1 MSAVP
6 RRLGQV
12 IVLSEGRPSHGSRW
26 DPALERVLAGR
37 TLSVAFQPILKRQPA
52 ADGAARWRVA
62 SAEAL
67 VRASDGRGST
77 LRPDKLLPLIE
88 RAGLMHRLFL
98 FVLAEALAAAR
109 SWERDA
115 GARLELSFNLHVGA
129 LLDDALPNFLL
140 GLLDAA
146 GFAPQRL
153 TLELTESAPI
163 EDLQHAA
170 ANLHRLRKAG
180 VRAALDDFGAGFST
194 TTRLAWL
201 ECDELKIDRALVQG
215 LERSEEQ
222 RCVVEHLIALAHS
235 HGMSACAEGVE
246 TDAALRLLSA
256 FGCDRAQG
264 YLIAKPQTADALP
277 AAIRDWQRRG
287 GEWGT
292 AGSGQMSL
300 PGLFADVDVDVDG
313 EIGACLPVANA
324 IA

>member
-6 RRLGQV
+6 RRLGRV
-12 IVLSEGRPSHGSRW
+12 VVLSEGRPRGSDRW

-37 TLSVAFQPILKRQPA
+37 QLNVAFQPILKRHAP
-52 ADGAARWRVA
+52 ADGAARWRIA

-67 VRASDGRGST
+67 IRASDGRGGS

-98 FVLAEALAAAR
+98 FVLSEALSAAR
-109 SWERDA
+109 GWERDA
-115 GARLELSFNLHVGA
+115 VARLGLSINLHVGA

-146 GFAPQRL
+146 DFEPHRL

-170 ANLHRLRKAG
+170 ANLQRLRRAG

-215 LERSEEQ
+215 LERSDEQ

-246 TDAALRLLSA
+246 TDAALRLLGA
-256 FGCDRAQG
+256 YGCDRAQG
-264 YLIAKPQTADALP
+264 YLIAKPQPSEALP
-277 AAIRDWQRRG
+277 AAIRDWQQRS
-287 GEWGT
+287 
-292 AGSGQMSL
+292 GSWQPEGSKQLSL
-300 PGLFADVDVDVDG
+300 PGLFGDV
-313 EIGACLPVANA
+313 ENECAPSLPVANA
-324 IA
+324 LA

>member
-6 RRLGQV
+6 RRLGRV
-12 IVLSEGRPSHGSRW
+12 FVFSESRPRHTAHW

-37 TLSVAFQPILKRQPA
+37 TLSVAYQPILTRRRC
-52 ADGAARWRVA
+52 ADGSTRWRVA

-67 VRASDGRGST
+67 VRACDGRGSV

-98 FVLAEALAAAR
+98 FVLADALGASR
-109 SWERDA
+109 SWEKA
-115 GARLELSFNLHVGA
+115 TGARLELSINLHVEA

-146 GFAPQRL
+146 EFAPQRL
-153 TLELTESAPI
+153 TLELTEGSAI

-170 ANLHRLRKAG
+170 SNLRRLRAHG
-180 VRAALDDFGAGFST
+180 VRVALDDFGAGFST

-215 LERSEEQ
+215 LERSDEQ
-222 RCVVEHLIALAHS
+222 RCVVENLIMLAHG
-235 HGMSACAEGVE
+235 HGMAACAEGVE
-246 TDAALRLLSA
+246 TDMALRLLGA

-264 YLIAKPQTADALP
+264 YLIARPQAADLLP
-277 AAIRDWQRRG
+277 SAVRDWERRG
-287 GEWGT
+287 NDWQI
-292 AGSGQMSL
+292 AGSEQLLL
-300 PGLFADVDVDVDG
+300 PGLFGDLDADPVVG
-313 EIGACLPVANA
+313 HPVANA
-324 IA
+324 VA